1 MILVLGISTIIF
13 SKKIDLIKARDNVRK
28 LQTGFT
34 LIEVMLVLALMGLM
48 ISVVS
53 YTALGTNNYDK
64 VNQQAK
70 RFQVVFDMA
79 SDYAILNQVQ
89 LGIRIDEE
97 QSTYTYVALDD
108 DDDWVELAGQK
119 LFESYQLPEDMTL
132 QLFLDDLPWQQEE
145 RLFDRS
151 LFDEELSVS
160 DESVEIGNE
169 EDIVP
174 PPPQLFLLS
183 SGDLTPFELTITFED
198 TFSNEDPITFTL
210 RAKEVTPIERIVPEE
225 MQQ

>member
-28 LQTGFT
+28 QQTGFT
-34 LIEVMLVLALMGLM
+34 LIEIMLVLALMGLM

-97 QSTYTYVALDD
+97 ENTYTYVALDD

-145 RLFDRS
+145 QLFDRS

-160 DESVEIGNE
+160 DDGVEIGNE

-210 RAKEVTPIERIVPEE
+210 RAKNVTPIERIVPEE
-225 MQQ
+225 MQP

>member
-1 MILVLGISTIIF
+1 M
-13 SKKIDLIKARDNVRK
+13 RK
-28 LQTGFT
+28 QQTGFT
-34 LIEVMLVLALMGLM
+34 LIEIMLVLALMGLM

-53 YTALGTNNYDK
+53 YTALGTNSYDK

-97 QSTYTYVALDD
+97 ESTYTYVALDD
-108 DDDWVELAGQK
+108 DDEWVELTGQK
-119 LFESYQLPEDMTL
+119 LFESHQLPEDMTL

-145 RLFDRS
+145 QLFDRS

-160 DESVEIGNE
+160 DEGVEIGNE

-198 TFSNEDPITFTL
+198 TFSNEDPLTFTL
-210 RAKEVTPIERIVPEE
+210 RAKEVTPIERIVPED

>member
-1 MILVLGISTIIF
+1 
-13 SKKIDLIKARDNVRK
+13 VRK
-28 LQTGFT
+28 QQTGFT
-34 LIEVMLVLALMGLM
+34 LIEIMLVLALMGLM

-97 QSTYTYVALDD
+97 ENTYTYVALDD

-145 RLFDRS
+145 QLFDRS

-160 DESVEIGNE
+160 DEGVEIGNE

-183 SGDLTPFELTITFED
+183 SGDLTPFELTITFAD
-198 TFSNEDPITFTL
+198 AFSNEEPITFTL
-210 RAKEVTPIERIVPEE
+210 RAKEVTPIERIAPED

>member
-1 MILVLGISTIIF
+1 LEYQRLSSV
-13 SKKIDLIKARDNVRK
+13 KRIDLIQARDNVRK
-28 LQTGFT
+28 QQTGFT
-34 LIEVMLVLALMGLM
+34 LIEIMLVLALMGLM

-53 YTALGTNNYDK
+53 YTALGTNSYDK

-97 QSTYTYVALDD
+97 ESTYTYVALDD

-145 RLFDRS
+145 QLFDRS

-160 DESVEIGNE
+160 DEGVEIGNE

-198 TFSNEDPITFTL
+198 TFSNEGPITFTL
-210 RAKEVTPIERIVPEE
+210 RAKDVTPIERIVPED

>member
-1 MILVLGISTIIF
+1 
-13 SKKIDLIKARDNVRK
+13 VRK
-28 LQTGFT
+28 QQTGFT
-34 LIEVMLVLALMGLM
+34 LIEIMLVLALMGLM

-97 QSTYTYVALDD
+97 ENTYTYVALDD

-145 RLFDRS
+145 QLFDRS

-160 DESVEIGNE
+160 DDGVEIGNE

-210 RAKEVTPIERIVPEE
+210 RAKNVTPIERIVPEE
-225 MQQ
+225 MQP

>member
-28 LQTGFT
+28 QQTGFT
-34 LIEVMLVLALMGLM
+34 LIEIMLVLALMGLM

-97 QSTYTYVALDD
+97 ESTYTYVALDD

-145 RLFDRS
+145 QLFDRS

-160 DESVEIGNE
+160 DDGVEIGNE

-210 RAKEVTPIERIVPEE
+210 RAKEVTPIERIVPED

>member
-1 MILVLGISTIIF
+1 MEYQRLSSVILT
-13 SKKIDLIKARDNVRK
+13 KARINVRTQ
-28 LQTGFT
+28 QTGFT
-34 LIEVMLVLALMGLM
+34 LIEIMLVLALMGLM

-64 VNQQAK
+64 VDQQAK

-89 LGIRIDEE
+89 LGIRIDEKE
-97 QSTYTYVALDD
+97 NTYTYVALDD
-108 DDDWVELAGQK
+108 DDDWVELSGQK
-119 LFESYQLPEDMTL
+119 LFESHQLPENMTL
-132 QLFLDDLPWQQEE
+132 QLFLDNLPWQQEDQ
-145 RLFDRS
+145 LFTGS

-160 DESVEIGNE
+160 DDGVEIGNE
-169 EDIVP
+169 EDIPP

-198 TFSNEDPITFTL
+198 AFSNDDPITFTL
-210 RAKEVTPIERIVPEE
+210 RAKEVTPIERIAPEDIE
-225 MQQ
+225 Q

>member
-1 MILVLGISTIIF
+1 M
-13 SKKIDLIKARDNVRK
+13 RK
-28 LQTGFT
+28 QQTGFT
-34 LIEVMLVLALMGLM
+34 LIEIMLVLALMGLM

-97 QSTYTYVALDD
+97 ESTYTYVALDD

-145 RLFDRS
+145 QLFDRS

-160 DESVEIGNE
+160 DDGVEIGNE

-210 RAKEVTPIERIVPEE
+210 RAKEVTPIERIVPED

>member
-1 MILVLGISTIIF
+1 M
-13 SKKIDLIKARDNVRK
+13 RK
-28 LQTGFT
+28 QQTGFT
-34 LIEVMLVLALMGLM
+34 LIEIMLVLALMGLM

-53 YTALGTNNYDK
+53 YTALGTSNYDK

-97 QSTYTYVALDD
+97 ENTYTYVALDD
-108 DDDWVELAGQK
+108 DDDWVELAGQE
-119 LFESYQLPEDMTL
+119 LFASYQLPEDMTL

-145 RLFDRS
+145 QLFDRS

-160 DESVEIGNE
+160 DEGVEIGNE

-198 TFSNEDPITFTL
+198 TFSNEDPLTFTL
-210 RAKEVTPIERIVPEE
+210 RAKEVTPIERILPED

>member
-1 MILVLGISTIIF
+1 M
-13 SKKIDLIKARDNVRK
+13 RK
-28 LQTGFT
+28 QQTGFT
-34 LIEVMLVLALMGLM
+34 LIEIMLVLALMGLM

-89 LGIRIDEE
+89 LGIRIDEKE
-97 QSTYTYVALDD
+97 NTYTYVALDD
-108 DDDWVELAGQK
+108 EDDWVELSGQK
-119 LFESYQLPEDMTL
+119 LFESHQLPENMTL
-132 QLFLDDLPWQQEE
+132 QLFLDNLPWQQEDQ
-145 RLFDRS
+145 LFDGS

-160 DESVEIGNE
+160 DEGVEIGNE
-169 EDIVP
+169 EDIPP

-198 TFSNEDPITFTL
+198 AFSNDAPITFTL
-210 RAKEVTPIERIVPEE
+210 RAKEVTPLERIAPEDVE
-225 MQQ
+225 Q

>member
-1 MILVLGISTIIF
+1 
-13 SKKIDLIKARDNVRK
+13 VRK
-28 LQTGFT
+28 QQTGFT
-34 LIEVMLVLALMGLM
+34 LIEIMLVLALMGLM

-97 QSTYTYVALDD
+97 ENTYTYVALDD

-145 RLFDRS
+145 QLFDRS

-160 DESVEIGNE
+160 DEGVEIGNE

-183 SGDLTPFELTITFED
+183 SGDLTPFELTITFAD
-198 TFSNEDPITFTL
+198 AFSNEDPITFTL
-210 RAKEVTPIERIVPEE
+210 RAKEVTPIERIAPED

>member
-1 MILVLGISTIIF
+1 M
-13 SKKIDLIKARDNVRK
+13 RK
-28 LQTGFT
+28 QQTGFT
-34 LIEVMLVLALMGLM
+34 LIEIMLVLALMGLM

-97 QSTYTYVALDD
+97 ENTYTYVALDD

-145 RLFDRS
+145 QLFDRS

-160 DESVEIGNE
+160 DEGVEIGNE

-183 SGDLTPFELTITFED
+183 SGDLTPFELTITFAD
-198 TFSNEDPITFTL
+198 AFSNEEPITFTL
-210 RAKEVTPIERIVPEE
+210 RAKEVTPIERIAPED

>member
-1 MILVLGISTIIF
+1 M
-13 SKKIDLIKARDNVRK
+13 RK
-28 LQTGFT
+28 QQTGFT
-34 LIEVMLVLALMGLM
+34 LIEIMLVLALMGLM

-97 QSTYTYVALDD
+97 ENTYTYVALDD

-145 RLFDRS
+145 QLFDRS

-160 DESVEIGNE
+160 DEGVEIGNE

-183 SGDLTPFELTITFED
+183 SGDLTPFELTITFAD
-198 TFSNEDPITFTL
+198 AFSNENPITFTL
-210 RAKEVTPIERIVPEE
+210 RAKEVTPIERIAPED

>member
-1 MILVLGISTIIF
+1 
-13 SKKIDLIKARDNVRK
+13 VRK
-28 LQTGFT
+28 QQTGFT
-34 LIEVMLVLALMGLM
+34 LIEIMLVLALMGLM

-53 YTALGTNNYDK
+53 YTALGTNSYDK

-97 QSTYTYVALDD
+97 ESTYTYVALDD
-108 DDDWVELAGQK
+108 DDEWVELTGQK
-119 LFESYQLPEDMTL
+119 LFESHQLPEDMTL

-145 RLFDRS
+145 QLFDRS

-160 DESVEIGNE
+160 DEGVEIGNE

-198 TFSNEDPITFTL
+198 TFSNEDPLTFTL
-210 RAKEVTPIERIVPEE
+210 RAKEVTPIERIVPED

>member
-1 MILVLGISTIIF
+1 M
-13 SKKIDLIKARDNVRK
+13 RK
-28 LQTGFT
+28 QQTGFT
-34 LIEVMLVLALMGLM
+34 LIEIMLVLALMGLM

-97 QSTYTYVALDD
+97 ENTYTYVALDD

-145 RLFDRS
+145 QLFDRS

-160 DESVEIGNE
+160 DEGVEIGNE

-183 SGDLTPFELTITFED
+183 SGDLTPFELTITFAD
-198 TFSNEDPITFTL
+198 AFSNEDPITFTL
-210 RAKEVTPIERIVPEE
+210 RAKEVTPIERIAPED

>member
-1 MILVLGISTIIF
+1 VEYQRLSSVVLT
-13 SKKIDLIKARDNVRK
+13 KARVNVRK

-34 LIEVMLVLALMGLM
+34 LIEIMLVLALMGLM

-64 VNQQAK
+64 VDQQAK

-89 LGIRIDEE
+89 LGIRVDEKE
-97 QSTYTYVALDD
+97 STYTYVALDD
-108 DDDWVELAGQK
+108 DDDWVELSGQK
-119 LFESYQLPEDMTL
+119 LFESHQLPENMTL
-132 QLFLDDLPWQQEE
+132 QLFLDNLPWQQEDQ
-145 RLFDRS
+145 LFTGS

-160 DESVEIGNE
+160 DEGVEIGNE
-169 EDIVP
+169 EDIPP

-198 TFSNEDPITFTL
+198 AFSNDDPITFTL
-210 RAKEVTPIERIVPEE
+210 RAKEVTPIERIAPEGI
-225 MQQ
+225 QQ

>member
-1 MILVLGISTIIF
+1 M
-13 SKKIDLIKARDNVRK
+13 RK
-28 LQTGFT
+28 QQTGFT
-34 LIEVMLVLALMGLM
+34 LIEIMLVLALMGLM

-53 YTALGTNNYDK
+53 YTALGTNSYDK

-70 RFQVVFDMA
+70 RFQFVFDMA

-97 QSTYTYVALDD
+97 ESTYTYVALDD
-108 DDDWVELAGQK
+108 DDEWVELTGQK
-119 LFESYQLPEDMTL
+119 LFESHQLPEDMTL

-145 RLFDRS
+145 QLFDRS

-160 DESVEIGNE
+160 DEGVEIGNE

-198 TFSNEDPITFTL
+198 TFSNEDPLTFTL
-210 RAKEVTPIERIVPEE
+210 RAKEVTPIERIVPED

>member
-13 SKKIDLIKARDNVRK
+13 SKKTDLIKARDNVRK

-97 QSTYTYVALDD
+97 ENTYTYVALDD

-198 TFSNEDPITFTL
+198 TFSNEDSITFTL

>member
-1 MILVLGISTIIF
+1 MEYQRLSSVVLTI
-13 SKKIDLIKARDNVRK
+13 ARINVRK
-28 LQTGFT
+28 QQTGFT
-34 LIEVMLVLALMGLM
+34 LIEIMLVLALMGLM

-64 VNQQAK
+64 VDQQAK

-89 LGIRIDEE
+89 LGIRIDEKE
-97 QSTYTYVALDD
+97 NTYTYVALDD
-108 DDDWVELAGQK
+108 DDDWVELSGQK
-119 LFESYQLPEDMTL
+119 LFESHQLPENMTL
-132 QLFLDDLPWQQEE
+132 QLFLDNLPWQQEDQ
-145 RLFDRS
+145 LFTGS

-160 DESVEIGNE
+160 DEGVEIGNE
-169 EDIVP
+169 EDIPP

-198 TFSNEDPITFTL
+198 AFSNDDPITFTL
-210 RAKEVTPIERIVPEE
+210 RAKEVTPIERIAPEDIE
-225 MQQ
+225 Q